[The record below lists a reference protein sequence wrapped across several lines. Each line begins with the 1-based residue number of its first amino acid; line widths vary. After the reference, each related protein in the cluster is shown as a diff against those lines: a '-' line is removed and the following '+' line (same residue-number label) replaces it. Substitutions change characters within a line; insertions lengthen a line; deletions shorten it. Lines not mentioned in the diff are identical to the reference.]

1 MDYRN
6 QPEWSLS
13 LMPVLRMNSIT
24 AIAVSLVLSACLS
37 GCGARTNNLPLPPG
51 AGVPQ
56 PDQTPV
62 PNTRTATGYG
72 LSVFVTAPKS
82 TMHPDSIVML
92 GSTVYIG
99 YQNTGDVKDGS
110 NPSLTNT
117 IIAYDFNGNQKTSYT
132 VPGHN
137 DGLLARKDTNE
148 LWAMSNEDGN
158 PELTIINLGSGA
170 QKSYTATVPTTWG
183 GGLDDIRLINGVI
196 YASASNPTAPGTP
209 PPTVVSLTLN
219 PNGTT
224 FDVAPVLAG
233 NAMAL
238 DITPSIGGSP
248 NPTYNQMI
256 QLALTDPDS
265 EETSPSGNLVL
276 DSQADGKLVFINNPG
291 TASQTASVL
300 LLTLY
305 NDKDGPVTPVDDT
318 RYVPPAGP
326 QGTTIMLFTDASNTT
341 YRLDSQFFT
350 PGDTYSCAQG
360 QVVKT
365 DLKTGHLTPIAVG
378 VGNSGALADPHGM
391 LFIPF

>member
-1 MDYRN
+1 
-6 QPEWSLS
+6 
-13 LMPVLRMNSIT
+13 MPVLRMNLIV
-24 AIAVSLVLSACLS
+24 AIVVSLGLCACLS
-37 GCGARTNNLPLPPG
+37 GCGGSGSPAPPPST
-51 AGVPQ
+51 GVPQ
-56 PDQTPV
+56 PNQTVV

-72 LSVFVTAPKS
+72 LSYFVMAPKT

-110 NPSLTNT
+110 NPALTNT
-117 IIAYDFNGNQKTSYT
+117 IIAYDFNGNQLASYT

-158 PELTIINLGSGA
+158 PELTIINLATGA
-170 QKSYTATVPTTWG
+170 QKSYTPTIPPTWG
-183 GGLDDIRLINGVI
+183 GGLDDMQLIKGVV
-196 YASASNPTAPGTP
+196 YASASNPSNPGTP

-224 FDVAPVLAG
+224 FDWAPVLAG

-256 QLALTDPDS
+256 PLVLTDPDS
-265 EETSPSGNLVL
+265 EETTPSGGLLL
-276 DSQADGKLVFINNPG
+276 DSQADGRLTFISNVGQPNQA
-291 TASQTASVL
+291 ASTL

-326 QGTTIMLFTDASNTT
+326 QGTTIMLFTDASQYA

-378 VGNSGALADPHGM
+378 VGSPGALGDPHGM
-391 LFIPF
+391 LFIAF

>member
-1 MDYRN
+1 MR
-6 QPEWSLS
+6 
-13 LMPVLRMNSIT
+13 MLRTNSI
-24 AIAVSLVLSACLS
+24 IAMAASLVLCAGLS
-37 GCGARTNNLPLPPG
+37 GCGSNTNTQPLST
-51 AGVPQ
+51 GVPQ
-56 PDQTPV
+56 PDQTVV

-72 LSVFVTAPKS
+72 LSYFVKAPTT

-92 GSTVYIG
+92 NSIIFIG

-110 NPSLTNT
+110 NPALTNT
-117 IIAYDFNGNQKTSYT
+117 IISYDVNGNQKTSYT

-137 DGLLARKDTNE
+137 DGLLARADTHE

-170 QKSYTATVPTTWG
+170 QTSYTPTVPTSWG
-183 GGLDDIRLINGVI
+183 GGLDDMRLISGVV
-196 YASASNPTAPGTP
+196 YASASNPSSPGTA

-219 PNGTT
+219 ANGTT
-224 FDVAPVLAG
+224 FDWAPVLAG

-248 NPTYNQMI
+248 NPTYNTMI
-256 QLALTDPDS
+256 PLVLTDPDS
-265 EETSPSGNLVL
+265 EETTPTGGLLL
-276 DSQADGKLVFINNPG
+276 DSQADGRLTFISNIGPN
-291 TASQTASVL
+291 QTVSTL
-300 LLTLY
+300 LLTLF

-318 RYVPPAGP
+318 RYVPSAGSL
-326 QGTTIMLFTDASNTT
+326 GTTIMLFTDASQYT
-341 YRLDSQFFT
+341 YRIDSQFFT
-350 PGDTYSCAQG
+350 PGDAYSCAQG

-365 DLKTGHLTPIAVG
+365 DLKTGHLTPIATG